1 MFELLKQFCVTIQQ
15 QELPEV
21 DGRWI
26 SSVGSYASA
35 HSFRDLYI
43 THLLTITFSALWG
56 VLARKSFKRE
66 VCLTELA
73 VKAEL
78 EYITG
83 TERVWVWVWLTELG
97 LWRQLQM
104 EYCDRKSLRM
114 SLIGRALAWEQSY
127 EYLTVAERVESGFG
141 WQLGCENRVG
151 TLFGL
156 KEFEREF
163 SWQSLAVK
171 AEFEYITG
179 TERMRVSL
187 VDRAWLWMQRCE
199 YCNWKG

>member
-15 QELPEV
+15 QELREV

-26 SSVGSYASA
+26 SSVGSYTSA

-83 TERVWVWVWLTELG
+83 TERVWVWVWLSELG

-114 SLIGRALAWEQSY
+114 SLIGRALAWEQLWIPY
-127 EYLTVAERVESGFG
+127 CDR
-141 WQLGCENRVG
+141 
-151 TLFGL
+151 
-156 KEFEREF
+156 K
-163 SWQSLAVK
+163 SWEWIWLA
-171 AEFEYITG
+171 
-179 TERMRVSL
+179 
-187 VDRAWLWMQRCE
+187 AWLWKQSWDIIRTE
-199 YCNWKG
+199 RVWEKV